1 MDKEQPV
8 EFVRQRGLAVVATR
22 DAHGKPQAA
31 LVGAAATEQGEIVF
45 DTLTSSRKYR
55 NINSHPRVA
64 LVIGWD
70 DEVTLQ
76 CEGVAELPLGED
88 LDRCLA
94 AYFEQYPDGRQRAAS
109 PDITH
114 VRVRPGWLRYSD
126 YRPASF
132 TIEEFELPGPAGT
145 P

>member
-1 MDKEQPV
+1 MDREQLV
-8 EFVRQRGLAVVATR
+8 EFVRQRALAVVATR
-22 DAHGKPQAA
+22 DAYGEPQAA
-31 LVGAAATEQGEIVF
+31 LVGVAATEQGEIVF

-55 NINSHPRVA
+55 NVSSRPWVA

-76 CEGVAELPLGED
+76 CEGVADLPLGED
-88 LDRCLA
+88 LDHCQG
-94 AYFEQYPDGRQRAAS
+94 AYFERYPDGRQRAAS

-126 YRPASF
+126 YRSDSF
-132 TIEEFELPGPAGT
+132 TIEEFEFPGPG
-145 P
+145 

>member
-1 MDKEQPV
+1 MDKEQL

-22 DAHGKPQAA
+22 DAHGEPQAA
-31 LVGAAATEQGEIVF
+31 LVGVAATEQGEIVF

-55 NINSHPRVA
+55 NVSSRPWVA

-76 CEGVAELPLGED
+76 REGAADLPRGED
-88 LDRCLA
+88 LERCQG
-94 AYFEQYPDGRQRAAS
+94 AYFEQYPDGRQRVAS

-126 YRPASF
+126 YRPDSF
-132 TIEEFELPGPAGT
+132 TIEEFEFPGPG
-145 P
+145 

>member
-1 MDKEQPV
+1 MDTEQLV

-22 DAHGKPQAA
+22 DADGEPQAA
-31 LVGAAATEQGEIVF
+31 LVGVAATAEGEIVF

-76 CEGVAELPLGED
+76 CEGVADLPLGED
-88 LDRCLA
+88 LVRCTT
-94 AYFEQYPDGRQRAAS
+94 AYFEQYPDGLQRAAS
-109 PDITH
+109 PDIKR
-114 VRVRPGWLRYSD
+114 VRVRPRWLRYSD
-126 YRPASF
+126 YRCDSF
-132 TIEEFELPGPAGT
+132 TIDELELP
-145 P
+145 

>member
-1 MDKEQPV
+1 MDREQLV
-8 EFVRQRGLAVVATR
+8 EFVRHRGLAVVATR
-22 DAHGKPQAA
+22 DANGEPQAA
-31 LVGAAATEQGEIVF
+31 LVGVAATALGEIVF

-76 CEGVAELPLGED
+76 CEGLADLPTGAD
-88 LDRCLA
+88 LVRCTT

-109 PDITH
+109 PDIMH
-114 VRVRPGWLRYSD
+114 VRVRPRWLRYSD
-126 YRPASF
+126 YRPDSF
-132 TIEEFELPGPAGT
+132 TIDELELPCP
-145 P
+145 